1 MRAKLFAALTGG
13 VLTLAIGSPSAIAGP
28 FTCPQP
34 QQINCVP
41 AVNSIA
47 GWQSNGGQMTGNSF
61 GPNDQC
67 ANVIKLSA
75 DKQRLLCCYVKCGV
89 FIRDV
94 ESKSCTKVSQSE
106 FHCD

>member
-1 MRAKLFAALTGG
+1 MRAKLFAALVGG
-13 VLTLAIGSPSAIAGP
+13 ALMLAIGSPAAIAET

-41 AVNSIA
+41 AVKTVD
-47 GWQSNGGQMTGNSF
+47 GWRSNGSQTTGNSF

-67 ANVIKLSA
+67 ANVIKMSA
-75 DKQRLLCCYVKCGV
+75 NKQRLLCCYVKCGV

-94 ESKSCTKVSQSE
+94 KATSCTKVSESE
-106 FHCD
+106 FNCQ